1 MPRRDGFTLVE
12 ISIVI
17 VVIGLII
24 GGILSGTTL
33 IRSAEIRALYRDV
46 ENYRIA
52 VLSFRTKYNALPGD
66 FSRATDFFGT
76 DPDGCTNIPA
86 IRAPKTQ
93 TCNGN
98 GNGYIQPYLTWNT
111 VWEKNRFWQHLAA
124 AGFISGLYSGMPGY
138 APSVRGTH
146 PSITWEMLDYYYIY
160 DPFAP
165 LFVGDGGDQHQHIFY
180 MNDPEGGYSTTGT
193 LSPTEAAQ
201 FDSKFDDGKANSGQ
215 IRALDQAYGPQGCS
229 NGVDYASD
237 LTASK
242 LCHFAFLERF

>member
-76 DPDGCTNIPA
+76 DPDGCA
-86 IRAPKTQ
+86 SWLGVRSPKTQ

-98 GNGYIQPYLTWNT
+98 GNGYIEPLSGA
-111 VWEKNRFWQHLAA
+111 VLERSRFWQHLSA
-124 AGFISGLYSGMPGY
+124 AGFIPGLYSGMLGS
-138 APSVRGTH
+138 APSVRGIH
-146 PSITWEMLDYYYIY
+146 PSITWEMLDYYYFY

-165 LFVGDGGDQHQHIFY
+165 LFAGDGGGQHQHVFY
-180 MNDPEGGYSTTGT
+180 IKDPEEGYSTTGT
-193 LSPTEAAQ
+193 LSPTEAVQ
-201 FDSKFDDGKANSGQ
+201 FDAKFDDGKANSGQ
-215 IRALDQAYGPQGCS
+215 IRALSQTYGPQGCL